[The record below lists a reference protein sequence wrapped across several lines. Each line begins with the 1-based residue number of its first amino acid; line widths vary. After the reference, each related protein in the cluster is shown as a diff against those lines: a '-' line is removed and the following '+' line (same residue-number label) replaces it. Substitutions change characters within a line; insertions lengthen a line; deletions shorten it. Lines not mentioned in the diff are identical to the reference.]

1 MKKEPEEH
9 VNLERW
15 MVSYADFMTLLFA
28 LFVVLYSFA
37 MAKASEAQSMAQ
49 SIAESFESGL
59 ISQSGGVLVVPD
71 SVAQQLAEEAEK
83 SAESSG
89 SGDAQKESVMNG
101 GMIMNFASSAAST
114 ADPETE
120 SDATGGNDQDIE
132 GSNVSDSSS
141 SSGDLVVSDN
151 VKSNNQ
157 VPSSRNPDGGSMT
170 GDGGMTPGGDAD
182 EIADGGRTSVDSE
195 TVGEGKNGAPFD
207 AVRESVSNGIKEMGI
222 EDQVDIEQDEHW
234 LTININSG
242 MLFAEGSASILTASR
257 PIIARI
263 AVVLSGINN
272 YIRVRGYTDDT
283 FVPDGIY
290 RNSWDLSAQRA
301 VNVLMELTNNSIDP
315 RRLAV
320 EAYGEYSPFF
330 SNSTA
335 AGRAQNRRVVIAI
348 SRYAIASKDLRVV
361 DNREHA
367 DYDRVNTTN
376 SGNSSGGRGQT
387 AGQGN
392 VDIVHGDD
400 NTIMLDFSN

>member
-15 MVSYADFMTLLFA
+15 RVSYADFMTLLFA

-83 SAESSG
+83 SAESG
-89 SGDAQKESVMNG
+89 SGEAQKESVLNG
-101 GMIMNFASSAAST
+101 GMIMNFTSAASA
-114 ADPETE
+114 ADPDSE
-120 SDATGGNDQDIE
+120 SEATGGNDQDID
-132 GSNVSDSSS
+132 GSNVSDSTS
-141 SSGDLVVSDN
+141 SSGELVVSDN
-151 VKSNNQ
+151 VKSNSQ
-157 VPSSRNPDGGSMT
+157 APTSRNPEGGNMT

-182 EIADGGRTSVDSE
+182 EIADGGRTSVDTE
-195 TVGEGKNGAPFD
+195 TVGEGKNGAPFE
-207 AVRESVSNGIKEMGI
+207 AVRESVSNGIQEMGI

-272 YIRVRGYTDDT
+272 YIRVRGYTDNT

-301 VNVLMELTNNSIDP
+301 VNVLLELSNNNIDP

-330 SNSTA
+330 SNGTS

-348 SRYAIASKDLRVV
+348 SRYAIASKDLKVV
-361 DNREHA
+361 DRVDNSSF
-367 DYDRVNTTN
+367 DRGEGSAGFGGT
-376 SGNSSGGRGQT
+376 SGGRGQT

-392 VDIVHGDD
+392 VEVVHGDD
-400 NTIMLDFSN
+400 NTVLLDFSN